1 MTDEL
6 EITLATK
13 YPNLL
18 KNYKGDPKRTCMA
31 WGIECCD
38 GWYKILDHLFGYLT
52 NLMER
57 KLVIEYTKE
66 YRAKHK
72 EHKDFY
78 TNFYSYKLLPPQ
90 IVLDQVKEKFGTLRV
105 YYSTYADDI
114 SEEIW
119 SILDSN
125 DYDEKIKR
133 YQNAID
139 NAIDYAEYQSGIT
152 CEVTGKDGKLYTKG
166 WHKVLCD
173 EEAIATGRD
182 PKNGEKIKY
191 TNV

>member
-6 EITLATK
+6 EITLVNK
-13 YPNLL
+13 YPNLF
-18 KNYKGDPKRTCMA
+18 KNYNGDPKHTCMA

-66 YRAKHK
+66 YREKHK

-105 YYSTYADDI
+105 YYSTYTDDVP
-114 SEEIW
+114 EEIW

-125 DYDEKIKR
+125 DYDKKIER

-152 CEVTGKDGKLYTKG
+152 CESTGKDGKLYTKG

-182 PKNGEKIKY
+182 PKNGQTVKY